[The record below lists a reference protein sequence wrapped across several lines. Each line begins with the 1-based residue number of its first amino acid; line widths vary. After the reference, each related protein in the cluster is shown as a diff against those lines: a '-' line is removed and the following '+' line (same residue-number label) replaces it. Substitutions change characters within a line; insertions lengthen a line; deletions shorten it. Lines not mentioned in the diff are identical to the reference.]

1 MDVTNL
7 PSYSALLG
15 VKYASRALYD
25 IREEWV
31 GAVPADPWAGVRLI
45 AVLHHTSLAE
55 GVYLAVVPNRVL
67 RKMAEHA
74 VLPVA
79 QETMDKGLEG
89 RIFKLL
95 IPNAVPITRRRDQSW
110 TRVLSEIDDPDSMVA
125 MFPEGRMMRPDGR
138 DKKGSQMTVKPGIAE
153 VLRSIRTGRMI
164 LAYSGGLHHVFR
176 PGAGRPKFFKSLH
189 LRLESIDIAT
199 YIEERMSESLPF
211 PAAVVRDLTQ
221 RRDLHTPI
229 APGTPPEVGAE
240 VVRRRHSCW
249 QSGEVAPT
257 ARARTV
263 DGPGSAAPV
272 AGSDRLRS
280 TRRRRDPDQTP
291 GPQTSG
297 HPPVH

>member
-1 MDVTNL
+1 MDVATL
-7 PSYSALLG
+7 PSYSALLA

-31 GAVPADPWAGVRLI
+31 GEIPADPWEGVRLI

-67 RKMAEHA
+67 KKMAEHA

-79 QETMDKGLEG
+79 KETMDRPLEG

-110 TRVLSEIDDPDSMVA
+110 SRVLSEIDDPDSMVA
-125 MFPEGRMMRPDGR
+125 LFPEGRMMRPDGR
-138 DKKGSQMTVKPGIAE
+138 DKKGAPMTVKPGVAE

-189 LRLESIDIAT
+189 LRLESIDIAR
-199 YIEERMSESLPF
+199 YVEEHMHRAPSFIDS
-211 PAAVVRDLTQ
+211 VVRDLTH

-229 APGTPPEVGAE
+229 APGTPPQVSAE

-249 QSGEVAPT
+249 KGRRLGQ
-257 ARARTV
+257 RALWSD
-263 DGPGSAAPV
+263 DGASAAPD
-272 AGSDRLRS
+272 AGG
-280 TRRRRDPDQTP
+280 TGFGNTPTPDND
-291 GPQTSG
+291 SR
-297 HPPVH
+297 PVIH

>member
-1 MDVTNL
+1 MDVTTL

-31 GAVPADPWAGVRLI
+31 GDVPADPWHGVRLI
-45 AVLHHTSLAE
+45 AILHHTSLAE

-67 RKMAEHA
+67 KKMAEHA

-79 QETMDKGLEG
+79 QETMDKALEG
-89 RIFKLL
+89 RIFRLL

-110 TRVLSEIDDPDSMVA
+110 TRVLSEIDDPDSMVT

-138 DKKGSQMTVKPGIAE
+138 DKKGSPMTVKPGIAE
-153 VLRSIRTGRMI
+153 VLRSLRTGRMI

-176 PGAGRPKFFKSLH
+176 PGAGRPRFFKSLH
-189 LRLESIDIAT
+189 VRIESIDIAS
-199 YIEERMSESLPF
+199 YVEERAAEGGAF
-211 PAAVVRDLTQ
+211 PAAVVRDLTR

-229 APGTPPEVGAE
+229 APGTPAEVSAE
-240 VVRRRHSCW
+240 VVRRRQSCW
-249 QSGEVAPT
+249 SGRRGRSIREPGRGATGKAGGASNGRGRSGRPRMRDSEPPLDAPW
-257 ARARTV
+257 
-263 DGPGSAAPV
+263 
-272 AGSDRLRS
+272 
-280 TRRRRDPDQTP
+280 
-291 GPQTSG
+291 